1 MTVPGTPGCIR
12 PHQSEER
19 PVTTAHTD
27 DTHQRTD
34 QTDQTVDGTLA
45 VAPDVHLI
53 RSLPDGGGPVR
64 VAINSLVLRS
74 PSDTV
79 LVDTGAGTGRDEWWA
94 QVESV
99 VDPGDVRWIF
109 LSHDDVDHFGNLAE
123 ALDRCPAA
131 TVVTTWQLGQR
142 LAAHLPIPLDRCRWL
157 NDGERTMLGDREV
170 VALRPP
176 TYDSPTTRGLYDVGS
191 KVYWASDCFGLPV
204 PHPVDDVSQL
214 DRDVADTGM
223 LRFGSLLSPWV
234 AQVDARRWRQSV
246 SRISALDLH
255 ALTGAHGPVIRRPDV
270 DHAIDLLAELPH
282 HPQEAAP
289 DQGALEA
296 LLAAMTAA

>member
-1 MTVPGTPGCIR
+1 
-12 PHQSEER
+12 
-19 PVTTAHTD
+19 
-27 DTHQRTD
+27 
-34 QTDQTVDGTLA
+34 
-45 VAPDVHLI
+45 
-53 RSLPDGGGPVR
+53 
-64 VAINSLVLRS
+64 
-74 PSDTV
+74 
-79 LVDTGAGTGRDEWWA
+79 
-94 QVESV
+94 
-99 VDPGDVRWIF
+99 
-109 LSHDDVDHFGNLAE
+109 
-123 ALDRCPAA
+123 
-131 TVVTTWQLGQR
+131 
-142 LAAHLPIPLDRCRWL
+142 
-157 NDGERTMLGDREV
+157 MLGDREV